1 MLRSAVSLILDT
13 SAIVA
18 ILTRESFAPLL
29 LEKLLAAKIRLLP
42 TPCAAEA
49 ILILRSKLGLDPE
62 PILSDFFREFGIQ
75 LIAFESQH
83 LAWFNYGFSTFGKG
97 RHPAALNFGDCFTY
111 SISKS
116 TGLPLLFTGNDFSQT
131 DRIIA

>member
-1 MLRSAVSLILDT
+1 MQLLPPHPGILRP
-13 SAIVA
+13 
-18 ILTRESFAPLL
+18 RSFSENCLL
-29 LEKLLAAKIRLLP
+29 LEFAFCP
-42 TPCAAEA
+42 
-49 ILILRSKLGLDPE
+49 
-62 PILSDFFREFGIQ
+62 
-75 LIAFESQH
+75 AFESQH

-116 TGLPLLFTGNDFSQT
+116 TGLPLLFTRNDFTQT